1 MLFDRVNIFKSIWR
15 EVDSGM
21 LGNQAGHSSSAPAEY
36 LMHTNIRISMH
47 VEEAKNAELKPE
59 PK

>member
-1 MLFDRVNIFKSIWR
+1 MLFDRVNIFKSIWG

-47 VEEAKNAELKPE
+47 VEEAKTAELKPE

>member
-15 EVDSGM
+15 DVDSGM
-21 LGNQAGHSSSAPAEY
+21 LGNQTGHSSALAEY

-47 VEEAKNAELKPE
+47 VEEAKTAELKPE